1 MNKASRS
8 LQVLSKKKKKQK
20 QKRNKTKN
28 YRTGVVMCLEK
39 KMPKDKDV

>member
-8 LQVLSKKKKKQK
+8 LQVLSKKKKQK